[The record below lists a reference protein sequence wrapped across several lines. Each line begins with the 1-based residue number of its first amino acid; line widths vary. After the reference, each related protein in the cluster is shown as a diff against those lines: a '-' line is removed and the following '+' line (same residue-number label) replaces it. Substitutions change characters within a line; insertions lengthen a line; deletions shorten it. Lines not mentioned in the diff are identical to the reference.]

1 MRRIAAP
8 CDVSNGGMDAGSAG
22 RLSSPRTGRPEI
34 MMQPKALV
42 LAAALVVIAGSSVAQ
57 TYKAGTIEIA
67 QPWARAT
74 PKGATIGAGYMKI
87 TNTGTEPDRL
97 VSGSVAFAQ
106 RFEVHSMTM
115 EQGVMKMRE
124 IKDGLEIKP
133 GETVELKPGGYHV
146 MFVGLKEP
154 LKQGEDVTVTLKF
167 AKAGTVE
174 VKYPVEGIGAGGPA
188 AVHGKDMKM
197 DKMGH

>member
-1 MRRIAAP
+1 MK
-8 CDVSNGGMDAGSAG
+8 
-22 RLSSPRTGRPEI
+22 
-34 MMQPKALV
+34 PKALV
-42 LAAALVVIAGSSVAQ
+42 LAAALVLLAASGFAQ
-57 TYKAGTIEIA
+57 SYKAGTIEIER
-67 QPWARAT
+67 PWARAT

-97 VSGSVAFAQ
+97 VGGSVSFAQ

-124 IKDGLEIKP
+124 VKDGLEIKP
-133 GETVELKPGGYHV
+133 GETVELKPGGFHV

-154 LKQGEDVTVTLKF
+154 LKQGEDLNVTLKF

-174 VKYPVEGIGAGGPA
+174 VKYPVEAVGAGGPA
-188 AVHGKDMKM
+188 AGQGMNMKM
-197 DKMGH
+197 DKTGH

>member
-1 MRRIAAP
+1 MK
-8 CDVSNGGMDAGSAG
+8 SKG
-22 RLSSPRTGRPEI
+22 
-34 MMQPKALV
+34 LV
-42 LAAALVVIAGSSVAQ
+42 LAAALMLIAGPGIAE
-57 TYKAGTIEIA
+57 TYKVGPIQIE

-97 VSGSVAFAQ
+97 VGGSVSFAG

-124 IKDGLEIKP
+124 VKDGLEIKP

-146 MFVGLKEP
+146 MFVDLKAP

-174 VKYPVEGIGAGGPA
+174 VKYPVEAMGAGGPA
-188 AVHGKDMKM
+188 VVHGKDMKM

>member
-1 MRRIAAP
+1 MK
-8 CDVSNGGMDAGSAG
+8 
-22 RLSSPRTGRPEI
+22 TGVL
-34 MMQPKALV
+34 A
-42 LAAALVVIAGSSVAQ
+42 LAAALVLIAGPGVAQ
-57 TYKAGTIEIA
+57 TYKVGSIAIE

-74 PKGATIGAGYMKI
+74 PKGATTGAGYMKI

-97 VSGSVAFAQ
+97 VGGSAAFAG

-124 IKDGLEIKP
+124 LKDGLEIKP

-146 MFVGLKEP
+146 MFVDLKTP
-154 LKQGEDVTVTLKF
+154 LAQGEDVTVTLTF
-167 AKAGTVE
+167 AKAGTIE
-174 VKYPVEGIGAGGPA
+174 VKYPVEAAGAGGPA
-188 AVHGKDMKM
+188 MGYGKDMKM

>member
-1 MRRIAAP
+1 MTSKVLVVAAALILIAAP
-8 CDVSNGGMDAGSAG
+8 A
-22 RLSSPRTGRPEI
+22 
-34 MMQPKALV
+34 
-42 LAAALVVIAGSSVAQ
+42 VAE
-57 TYKAGTIEIA
+57 TYKVGSIQIE

-87 TNTGTEPDRL
+87 TNTGSELDRL
-97 VSGSVAFAQ
+97 IGGSVSFAG

-124 IKDGLEIKP
+124 VKDGLEIKP

-154 LKQGEDVTVTLKF
+154 LKQGEDVSVTLKF
-167 AKAGTVE
+167 AKAGTIE
-174 VKYPVEGIGAGGPA
+174 VKYPVEGMGAGGPA
-188 AVHGKDMKM
+188 TVHGKDMKM
-197 DKMGH
+197 DKMSH

>member
-1 MRRIAAP
+1 MKSTDLI
-8 CDVSNGGMDAGSAG
+8 
-22 RLSSPRTGRPEI
+22 
-34 MMQPKALV
+34 
-42 LAAALVVIAGSSVAQ
+42 LAAALVLVAAPGFAQ
-57 TYKAGTIEIA
+57 SYKVGTIEIE

-97 VSGSVAFAQ
+97 IGGTVAFA
-106 RFEVHSMTM
+106 RKFEVHSMTM

-124 IKDGLEIKP
+124 VKDGLEIKP

-146 MFVGLKEP
+146 MFVDLKQP
-154 LKQGEDVTVTLKF
+154 LKQGEDVSVTLKF
-167 AKAGTVE
+167 AKAGTIE
-174 VKYPVEGIGAGGPA
+174 IKYPVQAVGAGGPA

>member
-1 MRRIAAP
+1 MK
-8 CDVSNGGMDAGSAG
+8 
-22 RLSSPRTGRPEI
+22 
-34 MMQPKALV
+34 PKVLL
-42 LAAALVVIAGSSVAQ
+42 LAAVLMLTAGPGIAE
-57 TYKAGTIEIA
+57 TYKAGAIQIE

-97 VSGSVAFAQ
+97 VGGSVAFAQ
-106 RFEVHSMTM
+106 RVEVHSMTM

-124 IKDGLEIKP
+124 VKDGLEIKP
-133 GETVELKPGGYHV
+133 GETVELKPGGYHM
-146 MFVGLKEP
+146 MFVGLKQP
-154 LKQGEDVTVTLKF
+154 LKQGEDLTVTLKF

-174 VKYPVEGIGAGGPA
+174 VKYPVEAVGAGGPA
-188 AVHGKDMKM
+188 MGKGMNMK

>member
-1 MRRIAAP
+1 MK
-8 CDVSNGGMDAGSAG
+8 
-22 RLSSPRTGRPEI
+22 
-34 MMQPKALV
+34 PKALV
-42 LAAALVVIAGSSVAQ
+42 LAAALMLIARPGVAE
-57 TYKAGTIEIA
+57 TYKAGAIEIE

-97 VSGSVAFAQ
+97 LGGSASFAG
-106 RFEVHSMTM
+106 RLEVHSMTM

-124 IKDGLEIKP
+124 MKDGLEIKP
-133 GETVELKPGGYHV
+133 GETIELKPGGYHM

-154 LKQGEDVTVTLKF
+154 LKQGEDLTVTLKF

-174 VKYPVEGIGAGGPA
+174 VKYPVEAVGAGAPA
-188 AVHGKDMKM
+188 GQGMKM

>member
-1 MRRIAAP
+1 MK
-8 CDVSNGGMDAGSAG
+8 
-22 RLSSPRTGRPEI
+22 TT
-34 MMQPKALV
+34 ALI
-42 LAAALVVIAGSSVAQ
+42 LAAAIMLTAGPGIAQ
-57 TYKAGTIEIA
+57 TYKAGAIEIE

-97 VSGSVAFAQ
+97 VGGSAPFAG
-106 RFEVHSMTM
+106 RLEVHSMTM

-124 IKDGLEIKP
+124 VKDGLEIKP

-146 MFVGLKEP
+146 MFVGLKQP
-154 LKQGEDVTVTLKF
+154 LKQGEDLTVTLKF

-174 VKYPVEGIGAGGPA
+174 VKYPVESVGAGGPA
-188 AVHGKDMKM
+188 AGQGMNMKM

>member
-1 MRRIAAP
+1 MKFK
-8 CDVSNGGMDAGSAG
+8 G
-22 RLSSPRTGRPEI
+22 
-34 MMQPKALV
+34 LV
-42 LAAALVVIAGSSVAQ
+42 LAAALTLIAGPSVAES
-57 TYKAGTIEIA
+57 YKVGAIVIE

-87 TNTGTEPDRL
+87 TNTGSEPDRL
-97 VSGSVAFAQ
+97 IGGSVPFAG

-124 IKDGLEIKP
+124 LKDGLEIKP

-146 MFVGLKEP
+146 MFVDLKEP
-154 LKQGEDVTVTLKF
+154 LKQGEDVSVTLKF
-167 AKAGTVE
+167 AKAGTIE
-174 VKYPVEGIGAGGPA
+174 VKYPVEPVGAGGPGMA
-188 AVHGKDMKM
+188 HGKDMKM

>member
-1 MRRIAAP
+1 MK
-8 CDVSNGGMDAGSAG
+8 
-22 RLSSPRTGRPEI
+22 
-34 MMQPKALV
+34 PKVLV
-42 LAAALVVIAGSSVAQ
+42 LAAALMLMAGPGLAE
-57 TYKAGTIEIA
+57 TYKAGAIQIE

-97 VSGSVAFAQ
+97 VGGSVPFAQ
-106 RFEVHSMTM
+106 RVEVHSMTM

-124 IKDGLEIKP
+124 VKDGLEIKP

-154 LKQGEDVTVTLKF
+154 LKQGEDLTVTLKF

-174 VKYPVEGIGAGGPA
+174 VKYPVEAAGAGGPA
-188 AVHGKDMKM
+188 AGQGMDMKM
-197 DKMGH
+197 NKMGH

>member
-1 MRRIAAP
+1 MK
-8 CDVSNGGMDAGSAG
+8 VLG
-22 RLSSPRTGRPEI
+22 
-34 MMQPKALV
+34 
-42 LAAALVVIAGSSVAQ
+42 LAAALMLIAAPGVAE
-57 TYKAGTIEIA
+57 TYKVGSIQIE

-87 TNTGTEPDRL
+87 TNTGSEPDRL
-97 VSGSVAFAQ
+97 VGGSVSFAG

-124 IKDGLEIKP
+124 VKDGLEIKP

-146 MFVGLKEP
+146 MFVDLKQP
-154 LKQGEDVTVTLKF
+154 LKQGEDVSVTLKF
-167 AKAGTVE
+167 AKAGTIE

-188 AVHGKDMKM
+188 HGKDMKM

>member
-1 MRRIAAP
+1 MKFK
-8 CDVSNGGMDAGSAG
+8 S
-22 RLSSPRTGRPEI
+22 
-34 MMQPKALV
+34 LV
-42 LAAALVVIAGSSVAQ
+42 LAAALTLAAGPVLAQ
-57 TYKAGTIEIA
+57 NYKVGSIEIE

-87 TNTGTEPDRL
+87 TNTGSEPDRL
-97 VSGSVAFAQ
+97 VGGSIAFAK

-124 IKDGLEIKP
+124 VKDGLEIKP

-146 MFVGLKEP
+146 MFVDLKEP

-174 VKYPVEGIGAGGPA
+174 VKYPVAAAGAGGPA
-188 AVHGKDMKM
+188 AHGMNMKT
-197 DKMGH
+197 DKGH

>member
-1 MRRIAAP
+1 
-8 CDVSNGGMDAGSAG
+8 
-22 RLSSPRTGRPEI
+22 
-34 MMQPKALV
+34 MQPKCLIA
-42 LAAALVVIAGSSVAQ
+42 AAALMLLAGPGVAE
-57 TYKAGTIEIA
+57 TYKIGAIEIE

-87 TNTGTEPDRL
+87 TNRGTEPDRL
-97 VSGSVAFAQ
+97 IGGAIGFAQ

-124 IKDGLEIKP
+124 VKDGLEIKP

-146 MFVGLKEP
+146 MFVDLKVP
-154 LKQGEDVTVTLKF
+154 LKQGDHVKVTLNF
-167 AKAGTVE
+167 AKAGTIEVE
-174 VKYPVEGIGAGGPA
+174 YPVEAVGAGAPA
-188 AVHGKDMKM
+188 AGSGGPMKM

>member
-1 MRRIAAP
+1 
-8 CDVSNGGMDAGSAG
+8 
-22 RLSSPRTGRPEI
+22 
-34 MMQPKALV
+34 MQPKALV
-42 LAAALVVIAGSSVAQ
+42 LAAALVLIAGSALAQ
-57 TYKAGTIEIA
+57 TYKAGAIEIA

-97 VSGSVAFAQ
+97 VGGSVSFAQ

-146 MFVGLKEP
+146 MFVDLQEP
-154 LKQGEDVTVTLKF
+154 LKQGENVTVTLKF

-174 VKYPVEGIGAGGPA
+174 VKYPVQAVGAGGPDS
-188 AVHGKDMKM
+188 HGMNMKM

>member
-1 MRRIAAP
+1 MK
-8 CDVSNGGMDAGSAG
+8 
-22 RLSSPRTGRPEI
+22 
-34 MMQPKALV
+34 PKALV
-42 LAAALVVIAGSSVAQ
+42 LAAALMLIAGPGLAE
-57 TYKAGTIEIA
+57 TFKAGAIQIE

-97 VSGSVAFAQ
+97 VGGSVPFAQ
-106 RFEVHSMTM
+106 RVEVHSMTM

-133 GETVELKPGGYHV
+133 GETVELKPSGYHM

-174 VKYPVEGIGAGGPA
+174 VKYSVEAVGAGGPA
-188 AVHGKDMKM
+188 AGQGMNMKM

>member
-1 MRRIAAP
+1 MR
-8 CDVSNGGMDAGSAG
+8 
-22 RLSSPRTGRPEI
+22 
-34 MMQPKALV
+34 PKAPILAVALMLV
-42 LAAALVVIAGSSVAQ
+42 AGPSVAE
-57 TYKAGTIEIA
+57 TYKAGAIQIE

-74 PKGATIGAGYMKI
+74 PKGATLGAGYMKI

-97 VSGSVAFAQ
+97 VGGSVPFAQ
-106 RFEVHSMTM
+106 RVEVHSMTM

-124 IKDGLEIKP
+124 VKDGLEIKP

-154 LKQGEDVTVTLKF
+154 LKPGEDLTVTLNF
-167 AKAGTVE
+167 AKGGTVE
-174 VKYPVEGIGAGGPA
+174 VKYPVEPVGAGGPA
-188 AVHGKDMKM
+188 ASPGMNMKM

>member
-1 MRRIAAP
+1 MK
-8 CDVSNGGMDAGSAG
+8 
-22 RLSSPRTGRPEI
+22 
-34 MMQPKALV
+34 PKALV
-42 LAAALVVIAGSSVAQ
+42 LAAALMLIAAPAIAQ
-57 TYKAGTIEIA
+57 TYKAGAIQIE

-97 VSGSVAFAQ
+97 VGGSVPFAQ
-106 RFEVHSMTM
+106 RVEVHSMTM

-124 IKDGLEIKP
+124 LKDGLELKP

-146 MFVGLKEP
+146 MFVDLKEP
-154 LKQGEDVTVTLKF
+154 LTQGEDVTVTLKF

-174 VKYPVEGIGAGGPA
+174 VKYPVEAVGAGGPA
-188 AVHGKDMKM
+188 GGQGMNMKM